1 MFRETPLALPP
12 LISKEMMKSTR
23 YFLFAVALLGTLLS
37 FTFNYVAITG
47 IGDPLNNES
56 DTLAIEIIEEIDP
69 MLYDTSCVFERNWY
83 NDRTFA
89 YMGDK
94 EVTFTDS
101 TIIPICNVFHDAC
114 YPVKNK
120 INSPFGHRGSRFHKG
135 LDIALKRGDTVLSA
149 FDGKVR
155 YAKFNNGGFG
165 NLVIIRHNNGLETYY
180 AHLNKLKVKP
190 NDTVTAGQLIGL
202 GGNTGASSGAHLHF
216 EVRIEDKPIDPAVIF
231 DTETFTLK
239 ADHLEL
245 ADVIFAPSRRSH
257 KKVAYDKNATIYKV
271 RSGDCLSTIA
281 KRHGIS
287 VNNLYRLNGLSTRS
301 VLQIGQKVRVR

>member
-1 MFRETPLALPP
+1 M
-12 LISKEMMKSTR
+12 
-23 YFLFAVALLGTLLS
+23 
-37 FTFNYVAITG
+37 
-47 IGDPLNNES
+47 
-56 DTLAIEIIEEIDP
+56 
-69 MLYDTSCVFERNWY
+69 
-83 NDRTFA
+83 
-89 YMGDK
+89 
-94 EVTFTDS
+94 
-101 TIIPICNVFHDAC
+101 
-114 YPVKNK
+114 
-120 INSPFGHRGSRFHKG
+120 
-135 LDIALKRGDTVLSA
+135 
-149 FDGKVR
+149 
-155 YAKFNNGGFG
+155 
-165 NLVIIRHNNGLETYY
+165 
-180 AHLNKLKVKP
+180 KP

>member
-135 LDIALKRGDTVLSA
+135 LDIALKRGDTVLAA
-149 FDGKVR
+149 FDER
-155 YAKFNNGGFG
+155 YATRNS
-165 NLVIIRHNNGLETYY
+165 T
-180 AHLNKLKVKP
+180 
-190 NDTVTAGQLIGL
+190 TVDL
-202 GGNTGASSGAHLHF
+202 GTW
-216 EVRIEDKPIDPAVIF
+216 
-231 DTETFTLK
+231 
-239 ADHLEL
+239 
-245 ADVIFAPSRRSH
+245 
-257 KKVAYDKNATIYKV
+257 
-271 RSGDCLSTIA
+271 
-281 KRHGIS
+281 
-287 VNNLYRLNGLSTRS
+287 
-301 VLQIGQKVRVR
+301 